1 LDSTQPYSIRLK
13 QTKHLC
19 KIQLRRKISN
29 FKITNYD
36 HTVLFQVLKRQPKK
50 NGC

>member
-19 KIQLRRKISN
+19 SIN
-29 FKITNYD
+29 FTHCKWCTKLVCIACRCWIEYD
-36 HTVLFQVLKRQPKK
+36 SVFL
-50 NGC
+50 